1 MHCDFLPIFAA
12 IMALIEEFDK
22 SGNWLFR
29 WRSFLPIVLYF
40 LAALVIFS
48 GADQHLPHFD
58 LNWALICLGIA
69 FIGQLIRAITIGYT
83 PKGTSG
89 RNTKEGQ
96 VAEVLNTKGIYSVV
110 RHPLY
115 LGNFFMWLGIIIYV
129 GNWWFTLVCSLMFW
143 LYYERIMFAEEYF
156 LRKKFGQSYLDW
168 SSRVPS
174 FWPAWFQWKKSGVDF
189 SMKNVM
195 KREYNGFFAIFL
207 SFAMVDALKNYV
219 HFGFISWKE
228 VVSPFWHVA
237 LLIAFVVFIVLRS
250 MKKYTKLLDAAGR
263 EFVEEHKH

>member
-1 MHCDFLPIFAA
+1 
-12 IMALIEEFDK
+12 MALIEEFDK

-29 WRSFLPIVLYF
+29 WRSFLPVVLYF

-48 GADQHLPHFD
+48 GADKDLPEFD
-58 LNWALICLGIA
+58 LKWALITLAISL
-69 FIGQLIRAITIGYT
+69 FGQVIRAITIGFT

-129 GNWWFTLVCSLMFW
+129 GNWWFTLVCVLLFW

-156 LRKKFGQSYLDW
+156 LRKKFGQQYLDW

-174 FWPAWFQWKKSGVDF
+174 FFPRLFQWKKSGVDF

-207 SFAMVDALKNYV
+207 SFALLDALKNFV
-219 HFGFISWKE
+219 HYGFNGWDELIN
-228 VVSPFWHVA
+228 PFWHI
-237 LLIAFVVFIVLRS
+237 LLAIAFVIFIVLRS
-250 MKKYTKLLDAAGR
+250 LKKYTRLLDVKGR
-263 EFVEEHKH
+263 EFVEEK